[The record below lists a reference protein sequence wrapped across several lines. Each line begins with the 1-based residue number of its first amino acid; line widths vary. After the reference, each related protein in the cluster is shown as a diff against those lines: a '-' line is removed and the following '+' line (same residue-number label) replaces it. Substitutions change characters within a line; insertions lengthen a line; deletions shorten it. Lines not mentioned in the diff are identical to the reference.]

1 MHVINVHYACDTP
14 VTRSAG
20 PCDCPDLPGRS
31 PAALQAPTDQFNSMH
46 NVTKVANEQMVSGT
60 AREMAY
66 VFAMDFLPAFHRM
79 TVALA
84 PCGALA
90 VRGPVMMPR

>member
-31 PAALQAPTDQFNSMH
+31 PAALQAPTDQFNTEFHM
-46 NVTKVANEQMVSGT
+46 GT
-60 AREMAY
+60 AIGTWTSSIVEAEALRTTDVGPYFWIQVEVADKRAY
-66 VFAMDFLPAFHRM
+66 I
-79 TVALA
+79 
-84 PCGALA
+84 
-90 VRGPVMMPR
+90 RG

>member
-31 PAALQAPTDQFNSMH
+31 PAALQAPTDQFNTSKRSKVDMADQYDRIM
-46 NVTKVANEQMVSGT
+46 NTDEYISGGRTKVVI
-60 AREMAY
+60 
-66 VFAMDFLPAFHRM
+66 
-79 TVALA
+79 
-84 PCGALA
+84 
-90 VRGPVMMPR
+90 VRLTQSYYESL